1 MVQLSQPYMTTGKN
15 IALTI
20 RTFVSRVM
28 SLLFNMLSRFVI
40 AFLQGASVFHF
51 IAAVTIHSDFG
62 GQENKICHRFHF
74 SPLSAMKWWDQM
86 LWSQFLS
93 MLSFR
98 PAFSLSLFTLIKRLF
113 SSSSLSAIR
122 VISSAHLRLLI
133 FLLAILIPACVSSSL
148 AFQMMYSTYKR
159 NSRVTIYILDVLL
172 SQFWTSQLFHVWFY

>member
-1 MVQLSQPYMTTGKN
+1 M
-15 IALTI
+15 
-20 RTFVSRVM
+20 
-28 SLLFNMLSRFVI
+28 
-40 AFLQGASVFHF
+40 
-51 IAAVTIHSDFG
+51 AAVTIHSDFG

-86 LWSQFLS
+86 LWSLFLS

-172 SQFWTSQLFHVWFY
+172 SQSGTSLLFPSPVLTAPSYPTYRFLRRQVRLSGMPSFLRTFHSLLWSTQSKALIPK